1 MKKVLVGMSGGVDSS
16 VTAALLV
23 EQGYDVT
30 GVTFKLWNPFD
41 DIMDREDTC
50 CSLDD
55 INAARDICDELNI
68 PYYVFNFKDVFK
80 KNVVENF
87 VDEYKKGR
95 TPNPCVI
102 CNKKIKFEHFFN
114 KAMAMGFDYIATGHY
129 ARIEKINDKY
139 YLKKAIYDKKDQSY
153 FLYNIPYSHLEKTLF
168 PLGKYEKSNVREMA
182 KKFGFQEM
190 SEKKDSQEICFV
202 DSNGYVTFL
211 EGYTFE
217 VSPKGNFLD
226 KKGNIL
232 GFQEMSEKK
241 DSQEICFVDSNGYV
255 TFLEGYTFE
264 VSPKG
269 NFLDKKGNILG
280 KHKGLWHYTI
290 GQRKGL
296 GISFNKPMYVYDIDA
311 ENNNI
316 ILSEEKDIFSNT
328 LIASNLNWI
337 SEKPPEFPI
346 RVETKIRNQ
355 SPLASSIIEKVDQK
369 SDKIKV
375 IFDSPQRAITKGQ
388 SAVFYSG
395 DIVIGGGIIE

>member
-41 DIMDREDTC
+41 DIRDREDTC

-226 KKGNIL
+226 R
-232 GFQEMSEKK
+232 
-241 DSQEICFVDSNGYV
+241 
-255 TFLEGYTFE
+255 
-264 VSPKG
+264 
-269 NFLDKKGNILG
+269 KGNILG
-280 KHKGLWHYTI
+280 KHKGLWNYTI

-316 ILSEEKDIFSNT
+316 ILSEEEDIFSNT

-355 SPLASSIIEKVDQK
+355 SPLASSIIEKIDQEN
-369 SDKIKV
+369 DKIKV

-388 SAVFYSG
+388 SAVFYLG